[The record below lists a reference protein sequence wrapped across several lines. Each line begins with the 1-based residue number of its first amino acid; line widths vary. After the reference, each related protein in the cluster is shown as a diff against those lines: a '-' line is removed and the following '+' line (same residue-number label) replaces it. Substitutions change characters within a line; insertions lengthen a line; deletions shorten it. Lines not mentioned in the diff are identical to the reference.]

1 MIMKCFLYALS
12 LICIAFGCWFI
23 LYTKETRQFVKNVFY
38 KVDRKIL
45 AAFEAIMGIL
55 LLFSAPASHHPWF
68 IRLIGLLAVIE
79 GGIIFFISKNLYD
92 RLIDWYVNSVS
103 DNTYRLFGIISIVF
117 GTVFLSWIL

>member
-1 MIMKCFLYALS
+1 MKWILYVIS

-23 LYTKETRQFVKNVFY
+23 LYTKETRNFVKSLFY

-45 AAFEAIMGIL
+45 AAFEAVMGIL
-55 LLFSAPASHHPWF
+55 FLFSSPASYHPWF

-79 GGIIFFISKNLYD
+79 GGLIFLIPKNLYD
-92 RLIDWYVNSVS
+92 ELINWYVNSAS
-103 DNTYRLFGIISIVF
+103 DNTYRLFGIISIIF